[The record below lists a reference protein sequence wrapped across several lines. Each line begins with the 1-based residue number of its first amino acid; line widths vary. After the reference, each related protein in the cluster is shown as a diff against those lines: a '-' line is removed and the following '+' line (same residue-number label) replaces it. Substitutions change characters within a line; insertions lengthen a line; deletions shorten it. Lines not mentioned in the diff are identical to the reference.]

1 MLSVLANFDAS
12 LANILP
18 IDYFKCMSVH
28 DKELRWDILRA
39 KKVTDKDDAPK
50 SVNVIAPALCPWISE
65 LRGRHSQHQMVP

>member
-1 MLSVLANFDAS
+1 MYV
-12 LANILP
+12 
-18 IDYFKCMSVH
+18 YVH

-50 SVNVIAPALCPWISE
+50 SVNPVAPALCPWISE

>member
-1 MLSVLANFDAS
+1 MYV
-12 LANILP
+12 
-18 IDYFKCMSVH
+18 YVH

-65 LRGRHSQHQMVP
+65 LRGRHSQHQMVPSPPHSPNISKCQVSDCH